1 MKNKSRISK
10 VNMFFRKRP
19 KLKKALE
26 RIIIPIVL
34 SVLISILSMAAFN
47 IYPKMNNC
55 AILIAAV
62 VFLYLLF
69 EYTFR
74 YSAHK
79 RTQRPYWMD
88 VLLPLGIFAGVSY
101 SVFFLATI
109 KVFNHTF
116 LPLRIW
122 EVFLIGTK
130 FSILAMLFFMLLF
143 MTFIRF
149 IGGKVRAPKKKKKFK
164 KIVM

>member
-1 MKNKSRISK
+1 MKNKSRINK

-34 SVLISILSMAAFN
+34 SVLTSILSMAAFN

-62 VFLYLLF
+62 GFLYLLF

-122 EVFLIGTK
+122 EVFRIRTW
-130 FSILAMLFFMLLF
+130 FSIIVMLVVMLIV
-143 MTFIRF
+143 MTITRY
-149 IGGKVRAPKKKKKFK
+149 IGSLIKAPKKKKKFK